1 MALNRFHFIAIL
13 FLFAFIGQM
22 TLTISIQKKDNV
34 EYRYADDDNQ
44 DSEDEKDE
52 DPKEN
57 LIICSRVLTEDF
69 TTSMKTKVHR
79 NHELFRKLDVYFSID
94 YPPDVLI

>member
-1 MALNRFHFIAIL
+1 MALNRFHLIAIL

-34 EYRYADDDNQ
+34 ENRYADDDNQ

-57 LIICSRVLTEDF
+57 VLIFSHVLSDEYEAT
-69 TTSMKTKVHR
+69 MKTKVHR